1 VTELPAG
8 AVTFLFS
15 DIEGSTRLVKA
26 LRERYAQV
34 LAEHRSL
41 VRAAIAG
48 QAGHEIDTQG
58 DAFFVAFASAK
69 QAVLCA
75 LEVQRALAGHEWPSG
90 ASVRVR
96 MGIHT
101 GQATP
106 VGGAYTGLAVH
117 RAARICAAARGG
129 QVLVSQAT
137 QTLIEDEEEDLGFA
151 LVELGER
158 RLKDLDRPVRLFE
171 LAAGEAVP
179 EPPARDTAYAPA
191 LAPIVGRAAE
201 LRIVSAAYARVMAGQ
216 SQVMLITG
224 EAGIGKTRLVEELAG
239 LVRSAADGTRVR
251 VGESAPMAGTALA
264 YGPFVAALGN
274 EAGWLLADD
283 REGNMLAARHRLFV
297 RVFDLLTSLAARSP
311 LVVVLEDLHWADE
324 SSRELLTF
332 LAVRLRTEP
341 VMIVGT
347 LREEELTDAVRRWLS
362 ELEHRPRVTRL
373 RLGRMPDSEIAG
385 LVAGVM
391 PAGTSPDHVAAV
403 VAAADGNPLYAR
415 ELANADPGGPPASIT
430 DAVLAKASALTPQAR
445 AVIDQV
451 SVADGGMSH
460 ELLATTVKLS
470 GARLLTAARAGVASG
485 LLAPAGDGYAFPHA
499 LIRQVIYAQTLPSR
513 RRLLHQRLAEAL
525 ADQPGSDP
533 GLLARHWQLAGCPD
547 RAAAAAL
554 LAARR
559 AVSVRAYPEAKK
571 NYALALTLAD
581 GRPEGGPDLLDEAA
595 RAASWAGDPEQ
606 AAAWT
611 ADALAQSDVAAP
623 VARARR
629 LERLGRYRWE
639 TGDPR
644 AAIDVTEQAMVILD
658 TEPPSQL
665 QARVLAALA
674 TRRVFL
680 GEADA
685 ALSLV
690 TKAMEVAQQTGADA
704 VYAHGLA
711 TLGII
716 EARYGDLEGG
726 LADLQGAFTLACR
739 AGSVEDII
747 RAAANRVHLLYC
759 AGRFADAVE
768 AARAGRSAAAALG
781 APPTMTAGIG
791 NNAAA
796 ALIASGRWAEAD
808 RLLAELIV
816 ESPTNFTRY
825 LQLLQLELAVGRGQT
840 ERAADLA
847 ATLRKSPEDPRVFG
861 PLHMCLAEQALAAND
876 LAVAAAEVIEGLA
889 ALSGAGLA
897 EEEMRLLA
905 AGARLAADL
914 AFGPASARPRTI
926 PDGWDRLA
934 ATFPEKARLIVAEHG
949 AGQPDLAAFGTQVNV
964 EEARR
969 LGRDTHAKWRAAA
982 QAWRAAGRPYWE
994 AYARLREAAAAS
1006 RAGRREQATRALT
1019 ACQHLATE
1027 LGATPIVTMAARL
1040 GLVTDPGI
1048 TRCPTTE
1055 RASRA
1060 TAGSLGCQASR
1071 RHSNRPPASSAP
1083 AAQAARTPRPCQG
1096 ASGSERRSV
1105 VAWMSIPA
1113 VIGLI
1118 WSRCRCQS
1126 ASPTT
1131 PATIGNRYSRPSVT
1145 PIATAES
1152 RTAAAMPRPSSA
1164 ISTR

>member
-1 VTELPAG
+1 MTELPSG

-26 LRERYAQV
+26 LRERYVQV
-34 LAEHRSL
+34 LAEHRRL

-101 GQATP
+101 GHATP
-106 VGGAYTGLAVH
+106 VEGAYTGLAVH

-137 QTLIEDEEEDLGFA
+137 QTLIEDEEEELGFA

-171 LAAGEAVP
+171 LTADEAVP
-179 EPPARDTAYAPA
+179 ETPPRHRAPA
-191 LAPIVGRAAE
+191 PTLAPIVGRAAE
-201 LRIVSAAYARVMAGQ
+201 LRVMSAAYERVLAGH
-216 SQVMLITG
+216 SQVLLLTG
-224 EAGIGKTRLVEELAG
+224 EPGIGKTRLVEELTG
-239 LVRSAADGTRVR
+239 RVRSAADGARVR
-251 VGESAPMAGTALA
+251 VGESAPMAGAALA
-264 YGPFVAALGN
+264 FGPFVAALGN

-283 REGNMLAARHRLFV
+283 RAGDMLAARHRLFL
-297 RVFDLLTSLAARSP
+297 RVLELLAGLAARSP

-341 VMIVGT
+341 VMIVAT
-347 LREEELTDAVRRWLS
+347 LREELTDAVRRWLT
-362 ELEHRPRVTRL
+362 ELEHCPRVTRL
-373 RLGRMPDSEIAG
+373 RLGRMTDTEIAE
-385 LVAGVM
+385 LVAGAM
-391 PAGTSPDHVAAV
+391 PTGATPDHVAMV

-415 ELANADPGGPPASIT
+415 ELANADPGGSPASIT
-430 DAVLAKASALTPQAR
+430 DAVLAKASDLTAEAR
-445 AVIDQV
+445 AVVDQI

-460 ELLATTVKLS
+460 ELLAATVKLPE
-470 GARLLTAARAGVASG
+470 ARLLAAARAGIESG
-485 LLAPAGDGYAFPHA
+485 LLGPAGDGYSFTHA
-499 LIRQVIYAQTLPSR
+499 LIRQVIYAQTLPGKR
-513 RRLLHQRLAEAL
+513 CLLHRRLAEVL
-525 ADQPGSDP
+525 ADRPGSDP

-547 RAAAAAL
+547 LAADAAL
-554 LAARR
+554 RTARH
-559 AVSVRAYPEAKK
+559 AVSVRAYPEAKE
-571 NYALALTLAD
+571 NYALAIELAD
-581 GRPEGGPDLLDEAA
+581 RSPEGGPDLLEEAA

-606 AAAWT
+606 AAAWA
-611 ADALAQSDVAAP
+611 ADALAQSEAAAP
-623 VARARR
+623 VDRARR
-629 LERLGRYRWE
+629 LERLGRYRWGM
-639 TGDPR
+639 GDPR
-644 AAIDVTEQAMVILD
+644 AAVDVTEQAMVLLE

-685 ALSLV
+685 ALPLV
-690 TKAMEVAQQTGADA
+690 ERAMTVAQQTGADA

-716 EARYGDLEGG
+716 EAQYGDLEGG
-726 LADLQGAFTLACR
+726 LEDLQSAFTLACR
-739 AGSVEDII
+739 AGSGEDII

-768 AARAGRSAAAALG
+768 AARAGRSAAAAQG

-808 RLLAELIV
+808 RLLAELVV

-825 LQLLQLELAVGRGQT
+825 LHLLQLELAVGRGET

-847 ATLRKSPEDPRVFG
+847 ATLRKSPSDPRLFG

-876 LAVAAAEVIEGLA
+876 LAAAAAEVVDGLA

-897 EEEMRLLA
+897 EEEIRLLA

-914 AFGPASARPRTI
+914 ASRPAADRPRDI
-926 PDGWDRLA
+926 PDGWDLLA
-934 ATFPEKARLIVAEHG
+934 ATFAEKASLIVAEHG
-949 AGQPDLAAFGTQVNV
+949 AGQPDLAAFGTQVAN

-969 LGRDTHAKWRAAA
+969 RGRDTRAAWRAAA

-994 AYARLREAAAAS
+994 AYARLREGAAAI
-1006 RAGRREQATRALT
+1006 RAGRREQGIRTLT
-1019 ACQHLATE
+1019 AGRYLAAE
-1027 LGATPIVTMAARL
+1027 LGASPLVTMADRL
-1040 GLVTDPGI
+1040 GLAAEPAET
-1048 TRCPTTE
+1048 TR
-1055 RASRA
+1055 
-1060 TAGSLGCQASR
+1060 
-1071 RHSNRPPASSAP
+1071 
-1083 AAQAARTPRPCQG
+1083 
-1096 ASGSERRSV
+1096 
-1105 VAWMSIPA
+1105 
-1113 VIGLI
+1113 
-1118 WSRCRCQS
+1118 
-1126 ASPTT
+1126 
-1131 PATIGNRYSRPSVT
+1131 
-1145 PIATAES
+1145 
-1152 RTAAAMPRPSSA
+1152 
-1164 ISTR
+1164 